1 MSDRNLAANMLTRV
15 YHKTGIS
22 QSVRL
27 LERLGYNQ
35 LIAGGQ
41 VRTTRF
47 PTFTPILISSIIL
60 NILGWVGL
68 FLLITFTLPT
78 LFPRWLFFFL
88 LTLAISGLALP
99 FVYLLHRRFSEPD
112 SVDAG
117 VLVREA
123 LFGGIFVDLLAW
135 LQLGRML
142 TTVRGFLIFA
152 GFAVIEILLRWR
164 ERSKWRPKEPPSD
177 E

>member
-1 MSDRNLAANMLTRV
+1 M
-15 YHKTGIS
+15 
-22 QSVRL
+22 
-27 LERLGYNQ
+27 
-35 LIAGGQ
+35 
-41 VRTTRF
+41 
-47 PTFTPILISSIIL
+47 PILISSIIL
-60 NILGWVGL
+60 NCIGWVGL
-68 FLLITFTLPT
+68 FLLVTLTLPT

-88 LTLAISGLALP
+88 LTLAIAGIALP
-99 FVYLLHRRFSEPD
+99 FGYLLHRRFSDPD

-123 LFGGIFVDLLAW
+123 LFAGIFVDLLAW

-164 ERSKWRPKEPPSD
+164 EKNRWRPKEPSTD

>member
-1 MSDRNLAANMLTRV
+1 M
-15 YHKTGIS
+15 KTI
-22 QSVRL
+22 
-27 LERLGYNQ
+27 
-35 LIAGGQ
+35 
-41 VRTTRF
+41 RF
-47 PTFTPILISSIIL
+47 PAFVPILISSIIL
-60 NILGWVGL
+60 NVLGWVGL
-68 FLLITFTLPT
+68 FMLVSFTLPT

-88 LTLAISGLALP
+88 LTLAAAGLALP
-99 FVYLLHRRFSEPD
+99 FAYLLHKRFSDPD

-123 LFGGIFVDLLAW
+123 LFAGIFVDLLAW

-152 GFAVIEILLRWR
+152 GFAIVEVLLRWR
-164 ERSKWRPKEPPSD
+164 EKSRWRPKEPPAD

>member
-1 MSDRNLAANMLTRV
+1 MRQPA
-15 YHKTGIS
+15 
-22 QSVRL
+22 
-27 LERLGYNQ
+27 
-35 LIAGGQ
+35 
-41 VRTTRF
+41 RF
-47 PTFTPILISSIIL
+47 PHGRWLRYNHPVNGGNVRATRLPTFMPILISSIIL

-68 FLLITFTLPT
+68 FLLFVFTVPT

-88 LTLAISGLALP
+88 LTLAIAGLSLP
-99 FVYLLHRRFSEPD
+99 FSYLLHRRFSEPD
-112 SVDAG
+112 SVDTG

-123 LFGGIFVDLLAW
+123 LFAGIFGDLLAW

-152 GFAVIEILLRWR
+152 GFAVIELLLRWR
-164 ERSKWRPKEPPSD
+164 EKSKWRPKEPQSD